1 MQKLQWS
8 DAFEVGDAELDAQH
22 RQILDRLDGVV
33 SALAGNQP
41 DAARHACR
49 CLRQELQAHAS
60 FEEAVL
66 AAVGFTRLDDHVE
79 IHRKIARELVAL
91 IGRCEERCDRH
102 NDFNCP
108 ELMTNQV
115 IRNEIIADLDY
126 KAFLQEH
133 PRAPRRDRS

>member
-1 MQKLQWS
+1 MQKFQWS
-8 DAFEVGDAELDAQH
+8 DAFEVGDAELDVQH

-49 CLRQELQAHAS
+49 CLRQDLRAHAD

-66 AAVGFTRLDDHVE
+66 TAVGFTRLDDHVE
-79 IHRKIARELVAL
+79 THRKIARELEAL
-91 IGRCEERCDRH
+91 IRHCQERCDH
-102 NDFNCP
+102 YQEFNCP

-115 IRNEIIADLDY
+115 VRNEIIADLDY
-126 KAFLQEH
+126 KAFLQEN
-133 PRAPRRDRS
+133 PRASRRGRP